1 MQKGCLVFRNQRAL
15 LTVMGWALIAACIPQ
30 PERFRVKFPALGA
43 TKQAQGGGSG
53 MIYPTAKDWR
63 AASQKRVLLFGMSGL
78 GKTHLANLLRDH
90 DHWFHYSVDY
100 RIGTRYMGE
109 FIADNFKREA
119 MKVPLLRELLMTDS
133 VYIASNITFDN
144 LAPLSTYLGKPGDP
158 AKGGVPFGEYLRRQ
172 AQHREAEIAA
182 LLDTPRFITR
192 AHDLYGYSDFVCDSG
207 GSICEVVDPANPAD
221 LVMATLSENMLLVW
235 LKGSDAHRAE
245 LIRRFD
251 RAPKP
256 IYYQPDFLAQAW
268 ADYLTQQDL
277 PEDKVN
283 PDAFL
288 RFAYARLLDHR
299 QPRYEA
305 MAKWGVTVTAEE
317 VAKVQDA
324 AAFADLIAHA
334 LERRGNAA

>member
-1 MQKGCLVFRNQRAL
+1 
-15 LTVMGWALIAACIPQ
+15 
-30 PERFRVKFPALGA
+30 
-43 TKQAQGGGSG
+43 
-53 MIYPTAKDWR
+53 MIYQTSADWLG
-63 AASQKRVLLFGMSGL
+63 QPNKRVLLFGMSGL
-78 GKTHLANLLRDH
+78 GKTHVSNALRAAGD
-90 DHWFHYSVDY
+90 WFHYSVDY

-133 VYIASNITFDN
+133 VYITSNITFDN

-158 AKGGVPFGEYLRRQ
+158 ARGGLPFAEYLRRQ

-182 LLDTPRFITR
+182 LHDTRHFIAR
-192 AHDLYGYSDFVCDSG
+192 ANDLYGYTHFICDSG

-221 LVMATLSENMLLVW
+221 PVLQALSADMLLVW
-235 LKGSDAHRAE
+235 IKGSDAHRAE

-256 IYYQPDFLAQAW
+256 IYYQPEFLHKIW
-268 ADYLTQQDL
+268 DTYLTREGKPAHKID
-277 PEDKVN
+277 

-288 RFAYARLLDHR
+288 RHAYAQVLDHR
-299 QPRYEA
+299 QPRYAA
-305 MAKWGVTVTAEE
+305 MAEWGVTVTAEE

-324 AAFADLIAHA
+324 AGFTALIARALDRRAAHA
-334 LERRGNAA
+334 